1 MERVEE
7 ITGVCTGGGVEMNHS
22 DGVEGGRAEGRVH
35 HHRGKSSESLLDMEA
50 VMACL
55 GSLSGQIV
63 LDAGCGNGYMSKLF
77 SMAVGSD
84 GRVYA
89 LDPDEDSIENLRRE
103 VDGTNITALAG
114 DITTDT
120 GLPESLFDLVYLCT
134 VFHGF
139 SSGQVSG
146 FEREVRRILKPG
158 GRLAVVEMVKR
169 ATPFGPPLEIRY
181 SPEELIRELELNP
194 LATSS
199 VGEYLYLQLFENRK

>member
-1 MERVEE
+1 MENPDRFE
-7 ITGVCTGGGVEMNHS
+7 C
-22 DGVEGGRAEGRVH
+22 GRPEGRVH
-35 HHRGKSSESLLDMEA
+35 HHRGKSSESLVDNEA
-50 VMACL
+50 VLAGL

-77 SMAVGSD
+77 SRCVARE

-89 LDPDEDSIENLRRE
+89 LDPDEVSFETLRRE
-103 VDGTNITALAG
+103 VDGTNITALVG

-120 GLPESLFDLVYLCT
+120 GLPESSFDLVYLCT

-139 SSGQVSG
+139 SSGQIPG
-146 FEREVRRILKPG
+146 FEREVRRILKSC
-158 GRLAVVEMVKR
+158 GRLAIVEMVKC

-181 SPEELIRELELNP
+181 SPEELIHVLGIHP
-194 LATSS
+194 LATSA